1 MADKKMT
8 LVEKVKHFVQEPVKS
23 MEEANERR
31 KKVLKV
37 LFITLAVQLALGLI
51 GMLAEPLAVIVS
63 IVTLPCGFIVLGCL
77 ILLLV
82 LFKLKAKFRKQQ
94 CPNCKT
100 RITYGDNVR
109 QTVLNKYVTRTR
121 TNAGII
127 RKEYTRVQF
136 DCRCQAC
143 GTEKIIVQDFC
154 TGVVTV
160 NGSSTA
166 RSEDRNLDTE
176 IFQWWM

>member
-37 LFITLAVQLALGLI
+37 LFITLAVQFALGLI
-51 GMLAEPLAVIVS
+51 GMLAEPLAAIVS

-77 ILLLV
+77 ILLLI
-82 LFKLKAKFRKQQ
+82 LHKQKAKFREQQ
-94 CPNCKT
+94 CPNCKA

-109 QTVLNKYVTRTR
+109 QTVLKEYVTRTQ
-121 TNAGII
+121 NKNGII

-143 GTEKIIVQDFC
+143 GTEKTIVHDFC

-160 NGSSTA
+160 GGSGVA
-166 RSEDRNLDTE
+166 NSEDRKLDTE
-176 IFQWWM
+176 IFLWWM

>member
-1 MADKKMT
+1 MPFCVAVRHSKGTPKI
-8 LVEKVKHFVQEPVKS
+8 
-23 MEEANERR
+23 AERR
-31 KKVLKV
+31 DV
-37 LFITLAVQLALGLI
+37 
-51 GMLAEPLAVIVS
+51 LAEKIDRQKPHDGGDRKN
-63 IVTLPCGFIVLGCL
+63 TETQQHGH
-77 ILLLV
+77 
-82 LFKLKAKFRKQQ
+82 KA
-94 CPNCKT
+94 
-100 RITYGDNVR
+100 RITYGDNVP
-109 QTVLNKYVTRTR
+109 QTVLNEYVTRTR

-176 IFQWWM
+176 IFLWWM